1 MRDPSS
7 RPEVFVPCEHFC
19 FVVFQFAYRTAS
31 TKFPGKLAELFL
43 VLSDD
48 HPVPSDPAVGVG
60 ASGPISQSRSRKH
73 RLDDDQMSVESTGE
87 SKRPDVSTSAE
98 KNKQKKQPS
107 KSKPKGK

>member
-1 MRDPSS
+1 MFS
-7 RPEVFVPCEHFC
+7 
-19 FVVFQFAYRTAS
+19 QIAYRTAS
-31 TKFPGKLAELFL
+31 NKFVGKLAQLFL
-43 VLSDD
+43 VLSDS
-48 HPVPSDPAVGVG
+48 HKASNEASDQPPPGRG
-60 ASGPISQSRSRKH
+60 LKH